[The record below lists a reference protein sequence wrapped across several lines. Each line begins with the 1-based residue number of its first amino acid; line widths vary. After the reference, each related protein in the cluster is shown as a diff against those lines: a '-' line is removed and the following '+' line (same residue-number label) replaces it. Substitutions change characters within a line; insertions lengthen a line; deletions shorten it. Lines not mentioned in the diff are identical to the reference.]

1 MDEHAVTTEL
11 IRQAV
16 AGDRV
21 AFQRLILGYWDRLA
35 RRIAR
40 KIPLSLQS
48 RISEEDV
55 IQDALLEA
63 ARAIGTFEP
72 IGPGAFFRWLARIA
86 DRRLQDAI
94 KAHRTLKR
102 GGGFVQRNALFD
114 QETSTVDDLV
124 SLLAGA
130 QGTPSQVVARDEAL
144 QAVQLAVASLK
155 DEYRTVIQ
163 LRYVQGLAVEKV
175 AEAMETTRPAIHNL
189 TLRAMRELRIVMG
202 TSSQFFTKP

>member
-1 MDEHAVTTEL
+1 MNEHVVTTEL
-11 IRQAV
+11 IQQAV

-21 AFQRLILGYWDRLA
+21 AFQRLMLGHWDRLA

-40 KIPLSLQS
+40 KIPRALQS

-55 IQDALLEA
+55 IQEALLEA

-72 IGPGAFFRWLARIA
+72 MGPGAFFRWLARIA
-86 DRRLQDAI
+86 DRRLLDAI

-102 GGGFVQRNALFD
+102 GGGFVQRNALYD
-114 QETSTVDDLV
+114 QETSSVDDLI
-124 SLLAGA
+124 SMLAGT

-144 QAVQLAVASLK
+144 QAVQVAVASLK
-155 DEYRTVIQ
+155 KEYRMVIQ
-163 LRYVQGLAVEKV
+163 LRYVQGLAVDKV

-189 TLRAMRELRIVMG
+189 TLRAMRELRVIMG
-202 TSSQFFTKP
+202 TSSQFFSKP